1 MLHMRLKQRILC
13 YSSVC
18 ILLLLIGK
26 ILFPSNDCKKDT
38 DLKPHKHEHDP
49 WNLNEHNIEYE
60 VYKAINKLRR
70 TSNSQLKP
78 IDEPAVDK
86 AVMKTG

>member
-1 MLHMRLKQRILC
+1 MLHMRLKQRILY
-13 YSSVC
+13 YSIMC

-26 ILFPSNDCKKDT
+26 ILFLSNDCKKDT
-38 DLKPHKHEHDP
+38 DLKPHKHGHDP
-49 WNLNEHNIEYE
+49 WNLNEHHIEYE

-78 IDEPAVDK
+78 IDEPAVDQ
-86 AVMKTG
+86 AVMKAG